1 MPTKICVSLTED
13 DTTALID
20 RMVDLAEVA
29 DLFEVRGDIGR
40 DLDLLTLIRAR
51 TRPMVYACHPVSEG
65 GRWDDADT
73 KGRRL
78 LLQEA
83 VKRGFDYVDVEYR
96 SGLLNVAAEKAGR
109 GLIVSHHDLSGTPKD
124 LDSLYAGMAEMGA
137 DIVKIAIT
145 PRSIADVG
153 RLVAFARDR
162 ARASGPPLIAIAL
175 GPMGMLTRV
184 LGGQWGAPFTYS
196 SAAAGLEAGAGQVPA
211 HVLADLYRVRSITS
225 ATRVFGVL
233 GSDVTRSLSPVLHNC
248 AFAAREVDAVY
259 VPLQAEAL
267 DPFLDAL
274 PALGLSGFSVT
285 RPFKTEILRRLQAV
299 DHLAGLSGSVNTVVV
314 QDSTL
319 VGSSTDGHGV
329 VAPLKKKMDL
339 KGRRVVVVGAGGAS
353 RAAAFALRD
362 VGGRVT
368 VVARRPEQ
376 AAEVAGAV
384 RCEHGDLSRLA
395 ELEWDVL
402 INATPVGSTAD
413 PGRSLVPSPLHRP
426 GTVVLDMVYD
436 PLVTPLLR
444 DAEAAGAQ
452 TVDGL
457 QMLIAQ
463 AAGQFETWT
472 GKEAPRD
479 AMRAAALVAAQERAS

>member
-1 MPTKICVSLTED
+1 MPTQICVSLTDD

-29 DLFEVRGDIGR
+29 DLFEVRGDLGR

-65 GRWDDADT
+65 GQWDDADT

-96 SGLLNVAAEKAGR
+96 SGLLNVAADKAGR
-109 GLIVSHHDLSGTPKD
+109 GLIVSHHDLSGTPED

-137 DIVKIAIT
+137 DIVKIAVT
-145 PRSIADVG
+145 PRSIVDVG

-162 ARASGPPLIAIAL
+162 ARGSGPPLLPIAL
-175 GPMGMLTRV
+175 GPLGMLTRV
-184 LGGQWGAPFTYS
+184 LGGRWGAPFTYACAGS
-196 SAAAGLEAGAGQVPA
+196 GLEAGPGQIPA
-211 HVLADLYRVRSITS
+211 RLLADLYRVRRISS

-233 GSDVTRSLSPVLHNC
+233 GSDVTRSLSPVLHNR
-248 AFAAREVDAVY
+248 AFAARDIDAVY
-259 VPLQAEAL
+259 VPLQAEAV
-267 DPFLDAL
+267 DPFLEAL

-285 RPFKTEILRRLQAV
+285 RPFKTDILSRLQAV

-314 QDSTL
+314 QDGTL

-329 VAPLKKKMDL
+329 VAPLKKKMEL
-339 KGRRVVVVGAGGAS
+339 KGRRVVIVGAGGAS
-353 RAAAFALRD
+353 RAAAFALRH

-368 VVARRPEQ
+368 VVARRPQQ
-376 AAEVAGAV
+376 AAEVAAAV
-384 RCEHGDLSRLA
+384 GCDHGDLARLG

-402 INATPVGSTAD
+402 INATPVGSPSD
-413 PGRSLVPSPLHRP
+413 PLESPVPARLHRP
-426 GTVVLDMVYD
+426 GSVVLDMVYD
-436 PLVTPLLR
+436 PLVTTLLR
-444 DAEAAGAQ
+444 EAEAAGAQ

-472 GKEAPRD
+472 GMEAPLD

>member
-1 MPTKICVSLTED
+1 MPTQICVSLTET
-13 DTTALID
+13 DTTSLID
-20 RMVDLAEVA
+20 RMVDLTDVA
-29 DLFEVRGDIGR
+29 DLFEVRGDLAR

-51 TRPMVYACHPVSEG
+51 TRPMLYACHPVSEG

-96 SGLLNVAAEKAGR
+96 SGLLNVAADKAGR
-109 GLIVSHHDLSGTPKD
+109 GLIVSHHDLAGTPED

-137 DIVKIAIT
+137 DVVKIAVT

-153 RLVAFARDR
+153 RLVAFAQDR
-162 ARASGPPLIAIAL
+162 ARASGPPLLPIAL
-175 GPMGMLTRV
+175 GPMGFLTRI
-184 LGGQWGAPFTYS
+184 LGGRWGAPFTYA
-196 SAAAGLEAGAGQVPA
+196 SAGPGREAGPGQIPA
-211 HVLADLYRVRSITS
+211 AQLADLYRVRSITP
-225 ATRVFGVL
+225 ATRVYGVV
-233 GSDVTRSLSPVLHNC
+233 GSDVARSLSPALHNR
-248 AFAAREVDAVY
+248 AFAARDLDAVY

-267 DPFLDAL
+267 APFLEIL
-274 PALGLSGFSVT
+274 PTLGLSGFSVT
-285 RPFKTEILRRLQAV
+285 RPFKTDMVGHLQAV
-299 DHLAGLSGSVNTVVV
+299 DEMAGLSGSVNTVVV
-314 QDSTL
+314 QGGTL

-339 KGRRVVVVGAGGAS
+339 KGRRVVIVGAGGAA
-353 RAAAFALRD
+353 RAAAFALRH

-368 VVARRPEQ
+368 VLARRPQQ
-376 AAEVAGAV
+376 AAEVAAAV
-384 RCEHGDLSRLA
+384 GCEHGDLADVASRP
-395 ELEWDVL
+395 WDVL
-402 INATPVGSTAD
+402 VNATPVGSTSD
-413 PGRSLVPSPLHRP
+413 PVKSPVPARLHRP

-436 PLVTPLLR
+436 PLVTPLLKE
-444 DAEAAGAQ
+444 AEAGGAQ

-472 GKEAPRD
+472 GMEAPLD
-479 AMRAAALVAAQERAS
+479 AMRAAALVAAQERLG